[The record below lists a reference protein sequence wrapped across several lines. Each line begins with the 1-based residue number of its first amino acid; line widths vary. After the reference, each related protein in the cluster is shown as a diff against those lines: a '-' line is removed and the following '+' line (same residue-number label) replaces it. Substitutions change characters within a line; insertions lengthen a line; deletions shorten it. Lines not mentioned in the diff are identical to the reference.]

1 MPKICSVDGC
11 DHRVWGK
18 GYCARHQYL
27 RADKKIKP
35 VKPYSDKR
43 RELNKLYDAEARQ
56 YRKQNPECAIKSPNC
71 TKHTQGVHHKKG
83 RGKYLLEKA
92 TWLPACNPCNHYV
105 EAHHQW
111 AIDNGFKERRHII

>member
-1 MPKICSVDGC
+1 MPKLCAVDGC

-27 RADKKIKP
+27 RTDKKIKP

-43 RELNKLYDAEARQ
+43 RELNKLYDMEARQ
-56 YRKQNPECAIKSPNC
+56 YRKENPECAIKSPNC
-71 TKHTQGVHHKKG
+71 TKYTQGVHHKKG
-83 RGKYLLEKA
+83 RGKNLLDKK
-92 TWLPACNPCNHYV
+92 TWLPACNACNHYV

-111 AIDNGFKERRHII
+111 AIDNGFKTRRHVV